1 MQEGGG
7 QIKTLEAACFDFDR
21 TKHTLQRTNNNVNLV
36 VLDCLNLCTR
46 YVADYGQSQA
56 TSNQPSIPAVRTNFH
71 ASSDL
76 IFSISLS
83 STIYRSSPPL
93 DCFGANSFFYLV
105 QTLVFWADSILK
117 TIIFSDGSENPMT
130 EQKGKEGIKVV
141 IINTQYVQTDPKSF
155 KSVVQQLTG
164 KDSKVTGSP
173 DAQNCTAGTGG
184 AQSGTGDCGGMSR
197 NLSFKYDLDRM
208 LKEMPP
214 VGEFNDLWSN

>member
-1 MQEGGG
+1 
-7 QIKTLEAACFDFDR
+7 
-21 TKHTLQRTNNNVNLV
+21 
-36 VLDCLNLCTR
+36 
-46 YVADYGQSQA
+46 
-56 TSNQPSIPAVRTNFH
+56 
-71 ASSDL
+71 
-76 IFSISLS
+76 
-83 STIYRSSPPL
+83 
-93 DCFGANSFFYLV
+93 
-105 QTLVFWADSILK
+105 
-117 TIIFSDGSENPMT
+117 MT

-164 KDSKVTGSP
+164 KDSKVPGSP

-184 AQSGTGDCGGMSR
+184 AQLGMGDCGGMSR